1 MFFQYKDISMYYEVF
16 GNHPNSILILPG
28 WGDTRKTFQYLTDY
42 LSNYFTVYIIDY
54 PGFGNSKF
62 PNRNLTIFDYSD
74 LIYEF
79 IKGNNLDDPILI
91 GHSFGGRIITILT
104 GYYHYKFSNIILM
117 DSAGIKPKKTIRG
130 MLKQLNYNI
139 LKKLGNIVSKKYRK
153 KYYQKI
159 FTIFASIDYKNL
171 NQNMHETFKNIIN
184 TDLKDYLKYI
194 NSRVLLIWGNKD
206 TSTPLKDAITMNK
219 SIKNSE
225 LIVIDKVGH
234 FPYLERPQLINAIL
248 YEQLKEEIK

>member
-1 MFFQYKDISMYYEVF
+1 
-16 GNHPNSILILPG
+16 
-28 WGDTRKTFQYLTDY
+28 
-42 LSNYFTVYIIDY
+42 
-54 PGFGNSKF
+54 
-62 PNRNLTIFDYSD
+62 
-74 LIYEF
+74 
-79 IKGNNLDDPILI
+79 
-91 GHSFGGRIITILT
+91 
-104 GYYHYKFSNIILM
+104 
-117 DSAGIKPKKTIRG
+117 
-130 MLKQLNYNI
+130 
-139 LKKLGNIVSKKYRK
+139 
-153 KYYQKI
+153 
-159 FTIFASIDYKNL
+159 
-171 NQNMHETFKNIIN
+171 MHETFKNIIN